1 LIAVLAAFQTLAGLG
16 ALKGPTE
23 ITPLGSSMLA
33 YPLDPVHARIL
44 LASFDAACPSEIIDI
59 LSLVV
64 AGPVWIDRANDRDN
78 IALARAKFIH
88 RDGDHLTGMNVLRA
102 YMAIRESKDVG
113 VAKWC
118 KDNFVNS
125 KTLAHAVRIRDQ
137 LRELAVRQGR
147 DPDSSCGTEWDRV
160 GKCLLA
166 GLFMNSAIIT
176 PDGTYRQTAGS
187 LVSAMPHDGPD
198 QMTNRTLASQD
209 PPQLRPDEQEDP
221 GDSVRRAG
229 ECPRHL

>member
-1 LIAVLAAFQTLAGLG
+1 LSSLTIPDAIQVSDNLVAWSDSNPVLAAFQTLAGLG

-23 ITPLGSSMLA
+23 ITSLGSSMLA

-44 LASFDAACPSEIIDI
+44 LASFDAPCPSEIIDI

-118 KDNFVNS
+118 KDNFVNG

-187 LVSAMPHDGPD
+187 LVSSSTSAGMDQTRCLTGP
-198 QMTNRTLASQD
+198 
-209 PPQLRPDEQEDP
+209 
-221 GDSVRRAG
+221 
-229 ECPRHL
+229 